1 MERRERIHETVREG
15 YTRVAEQSCGCGC
28 GSGCCGRADP
38 REISGA
44 IGYSDEEM
52 GAVPAGANLG
62 LGCGNPTALAEL
74 APGETVLDLGSGAGF
89 DAFLAARQVGDEG
102 RVIGVDMTPAMLD
115 RARTNARE
123 GGYDNVEFRLGE
135 IEHLPVADRSVDV
148 VISNCVI
155 NLSPEK
161 GQVFLEAFRVL
172 RPGGRLLISDMVMVG
187 DLPERVRT
195 SVSAYIG
202 CLAGAL
208 SRERYLALVRR
219 AGFTRV
225 EVLEEAP
232 FPLSSMANDP
242 TAQIVMGDLELTP
255 DEVAAT
261 ESAIASVRVRAYR
274 PE

>member
-89 DAFLAARQVGDEG
+89 DAFLAARQVGDVG

-219 AGFTRV
+219 AGFTGV
-225 EVLEEAP
+225 EVLEEAS